1 MGKGNSGLKVSD
13 YKETRQTQ
21 TKHITTD
28 KEGLHGMSPMTTY
41 TSRRAEIPC
50 GDSDLY
56 AFLTDMRNFKE
67 VIPEGTVTE
76 WEATEDRCSFRAEAA
91 GRITAS
97 LSEALPHSMITYEA
111 DSLLTGKV
119 KVRVNIEFISNM
131 RSAVRIDTGLNMNPL
146 LRMLIGDAAGRYL
159 ENLMDIIES
168 YKGYDRVR
176 GCNQSP

>member
-1 MGKGNSGLKVSD
+1 
-13 YKETRQTQ
+13 
-21 TKHITTD
+21 
-28 KEGLHGMSPMTTY
+28 MSPMTTY
-41 TSRRAEIPC
+41 TSRMAEVPC

-56 AFLTDMRNFKE
+56 AFLTDMRNFMK
-67 VIPEGTVTE
+67 VIPKGSVTD
-76 WEATEDRCSFRAEAA
+76 WEATEDRCSFKAETA

-111 DSLLTGKV
+111 ESFLTGKV

-131 RSAVRIDTGLNMNPL
+131 RSLVRIDAGLNMNPL
-146 LRMLIGDAAGRYL
+146 LRMLIGDSAGRYL

-168 YKGYDRVR
+168 YNGYDKVR

>member
-1 MGKGNSGLKVSD
+1 
-13 YKETRQTQ
+13 
-21 TKHITTD
+21 
-28 KEGLHGMSPMTTY
+28 MTTY
-41 TSRRAEIPC
+41 TSRRGEVPC

-56 AFLTDMRNFKE
+56 AFLTDMRNLRS
-67 VIPEGTVTE
+67 VVPEGTVTG
-76 WEATEDRCSFRAEAA
+76 WEATEDNCSFKAEVA
-91 GRITAS
+91 GTITVS

-111 DSLLTGKV
+111 ESLLTGKV
-119 KVRVNIEFISNM
+119 KVRINIEYISNV

-168 YKGYDRVR
+168 YDGYDRVR